1 MISARFLATA
11 LMALTIL
18 AFPGIHAAE
27 SGDCAG
33 VVLDENGVPVASAR
47 IQFESTIGRTYR
59 TETDSSGR
67 FILRNLLTGDYK
79 VEVRKASFFL
89 LTGQSFTLHA
99 GPNELTLT
107 LHHEQEL
114 HERLVI
120 CFR

>member
-27 SGDCAG
+27 SGDCPG

-59 TETDSSGR
+59 TDTDSSGQL
-67 FILRNLLTGDYK
+67 ILRNLLIGNYR
-79 VEVRKASFFL
+79 VQVRKAGFFL
-89 LTGQSFTLHA
+89 LTAQSPTLH
-99 GPNELTLT
+99 PRPTELTRT
-107 LHHEQEL
+107 L
-114 HERLVI
+114 
-120 CFR
+120 